1 VRARVFR
8 REGDN
13 APLLDASQERCGRK
27 EGTRGTHAILGL
39 SSFCPAEFQTLNT
52 YLLPGGGLGRLGG
65 RHNTVKPQINNHLS
79 VVLSI
84 VPDNDACEA
93 KACVGTSMR
102 AFDRVELVFR
112 FDPLER
118 FADGYKRIT
127 KINQQLAFRFGGIGA
142 AFVAHRGRL
151 LAIELSDEREVRAC
165 HVLDLL
171 REGAHFGRAES
182 RLFALEFSFRR
193 AIGMQVLRHG
203 FGGGADFVLLQ
214 TCGAKQC
221 GGDRFCS
228 FRLRWAA
235 GPGRA
240 KQRATLK

>member
-1 VRARVFR
+1 MRARVFR

-102 AFDRVELVFR
+102 PSTGSNWF
-112 FDPLER
+112 
-118 FADGYKRIT
+118 
-127 KINQQLAFRFGGIGA
+127 
-142 AFVAHRGRL
+142 
-151 LAIELSDEREVRAC
+151 S
-165 HVLDLL
+165 VLILWNDLL
-171 REGAHFGRAES
+171 MATNE
-182 RLFALEFSFRR
+182 LRR
-193 AIGMQVLRHG
+193 
-203 FGGGADFVLLQ
+203 
-214 TCGAKQC
+214 
-221 GGDRFCS
+221 
-228 FRLRWAA
+228 
-235 GPGRA
+235 
-240 KQRATLK
+240 